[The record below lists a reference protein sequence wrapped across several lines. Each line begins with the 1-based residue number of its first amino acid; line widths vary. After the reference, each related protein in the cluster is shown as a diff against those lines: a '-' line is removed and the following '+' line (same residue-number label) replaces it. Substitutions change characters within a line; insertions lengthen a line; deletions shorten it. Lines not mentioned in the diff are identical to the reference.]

1 MRGYPLKAKQEN
13 FPKHIKKSYAN
24 GLWRRSCGCIVI
36 YTVAHPGR
44 TLCLPAFLIGGAHL
58 DLTPS
63 RVSTGT
69 RGGPLTLQP
78 TRGQTVGVCVC
89 LFVPT
94 TKSHARPRLWKCS
107 HVPEPRTEPTIR
119 SGPNC
124 PPTTSLC
131 VFALQTPTSHQNLPA
146 L

>member
-24 GLWRRSCGCIVI
+24 GLWQHSCGCILI

-44 TLCLPAFLIGGAHL
+44 TLCLPAFLICGAHL

-69 RGGPLTLQP
+69 RGAANTAANAGSNS
-78 TRGQTVGVCVC
+78 GCVC

-107 HVPEPRTEPTIR
+107 HVPEPCTEPTIR
-119 SGPNC
+119 TGPNC
-124 PPTTSLC
+124 PPTTSSC